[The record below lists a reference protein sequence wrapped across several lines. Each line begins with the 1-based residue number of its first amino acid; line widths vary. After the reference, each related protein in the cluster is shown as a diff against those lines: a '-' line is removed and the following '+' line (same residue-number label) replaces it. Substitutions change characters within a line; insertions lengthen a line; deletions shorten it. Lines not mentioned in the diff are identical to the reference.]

1 MQKRKMILKI
11 SGPDR
16 PAQIWK
22 MYFLADTVSTTS
34 ASGVSTA
41 IVSIS
46 ATAKKKKDDPKAAV
60 VIVTTSV
67 SIK

>member
-11 SGPDR
+11 SGPDS
-16 PAQIWK
+16 PAQIGK
-22 MYFLADTVSTTS
+22 REFLADPVST
-34 ASGVSTA
+34 
-41 IVSIS
+41 
-46 ATAKKKKDDPKAAV
+46 TAKKKKDDPKAAV